1 MEGFYWPFFD
11 PFLDWLSDWERG
23 IDLKVVDK
31 KGERCIVELCR
42 YHLSQASL
50 TGQPPYP

>member
-1 MEGFYWPFFD
+1 MVNTGTSRIYIYWRSEMEGFYWPFFD

-31 KGERCIVELCR
+31 KGERCIVEL
-42 YHLSQASL
+42 
-50 TGQPPYP
+50 

>member
-1 MEGFYWPFFD
+1 MVNIETSRIYIFWRSDAKEFYWPFFD

-31 KGERCIVELCR
+31 KGERCIVEL
-42 YHLSQASL
+42 
-50 TGQPPYP
+50 